1 MKYHDINHVLDIIT
15 EAKDGF
21 GVDVVQKQ
29 QYSCDKPNIYDNN
42 LLSKGIMVKPLLQK
56 KLLKKNKGTEDE
68 LDVMIGKFP
77 KKVTTDYEMNLLT
90 IKNKSICK
98 VTKRSFL
105 EIKDN
110 KAKKSLEI
118 LPDTIEIL
126 PDTLVPAGQER
137 YKVGYEDKT
146 LTFKIPFEYSKYDYR
161 PEDIQPFLEAL
172 EEPHFIIHKVTI
184 YAHSS
189 LEGDSLYNAK
199 LRTRRAK
206 SIVKSMED
214 FQNKGINESIVFDDS
229 WDLFREQVVGTEFAD
244 LGNLTKMEAKKVL
257 ATNRKKR
264 RAIEPLLQEERFA
277 RIVMYVTVD
286 DIQGMSEEGYL
297 TKKVNDAIQEDDY
310 TLAELLCM

>member
-1 MKYHDINHVLDIIT
+1 M
-15 EAKDGF
+15 
-21 GVDVVQKQ
+21 
-29 QYSCDKPNIYDNN
+29 
-42 LLSKGIMVKPLLQK
+42 
-56 KLLKKNKGTEDE
+56 KKNTGTEDE

-77 KKVTTDYEMNLLT
+77 KKVTGDYEMNLLT
-90 IKNKSICK
+90 VKNKSICN

-146 LTFKIPFEYSKYDYR
+146 LTFKIPFEYAKYDYR

-189 LEGDSLYNAK
+189 LEG
-199 LRTRRAK
+199 
-206 SIVKSMED
+206 
-214 FQNKGINESIVFDDS
+214 
-229 WDLFREQVVGTEFAD
+229 FRIHGPKQ
-244 LGNLTKMEAKKVL
+244 GNQEA
-257 ATNRKKR
+257 AT
-264 RAIEPLLQEERFA
+264 IE
-277 RIVMYVTVD
+277 V
-286 DIQGMSEEGYL
+286 
-297 TKKVNDAIQEDDY
+297 
-310 TLAELLCM
+310 